1 MPACPTLALVGAST
15 WRQTP
20 VVAISQASIVPC
32 IEDHEGVWT
41 TTTWVE
47 APMCCRDMGSGGCT
61 GLIGRLLHGGLGAA
75 AAVSAAT
82 PPRVSSERRVRS
94 VITPVYAKAPAGR

>member
-1 MPACPTLALVGAST
+1 MPASPTFALYGAST
-15 WRQTP
+15 WCHRP
-20 VVAISQASIVPC
+20 VLSFSQASMVPC
-32 IEDHEGVWT
+32 IEDHDGVCT

-47 APMCCRDMGSGGCT
+47 APMCRNDMGSEGCT
-61 GLIGRLLHGGLGAA
+61 GLIGRLLHGEPGDA

-82 PPRVSSERRVRS
+82 PPRASSERRVSS